1 MTFSPRTDLAVEC
14 VSGRTLSHGI
24 TQTVRGKTFHITEI
38 LIENDEDAKTV
49 GKPKGRYVTLE
60 TDSLNGFGG
69 DYRKMIEEL
78 ADELGKFIPE
88 GHIMVAGLGNSG
100 ITPDALG
107 VYAADGVIAT
117 RHLKSEFA
125 DDEFFGNLRSVSVL
139 ISGVIG
145 KTGIETAE
153 IIRSVAERIKP
164 DAIVAIDAL
173 ACADMSRLGR
183 TIQISDTG
191 ISPGSGVQNRRK
203 ELSYNTLGI
212 PVIAIGVPT
221 VMDMYTIIEN
231 FTGNKADSKIPNMM
245 VTPKDID
252 KLTQHS
258 AEIIAYALNC
268 ALQPDLS
275 FEDIGEMQR

>member
-1 MTFSPRTDLAVEC
+1 MGFSPRTDLAVEC
-14 VSGRTLSHGI
+14 VSSRSLSHGI
-24 TQTVRGKTFHITEI
+24 TQNTRGENFCITEI
-38 LIENDEDAKTV
+38 IIENDADAKIL
-49 GKPKGRYVTLE
+49 GKPKGRYVTLQSN
-60 TDSLNGFGG
+60 SLNGFGG
-69 DYRKMIEEL
+69 DYRKMIAEL
-78 ADELGKFIPE
+78 ADELEKFIPD

-117 RHLKSEFA
+117 RHLKTEFS
-125 DDEFFGNLRSVSVL
+125 DDEFFSGLRPVSVL

-145 KTGIETAE
+145 RTGIETAE
-153 IIRSVAERIKP
+153 IIRSVAGNIKP
-164 DAIVAIDAL
+164 DAIIAIDAL
-173 ACADMSRLGR
+173 ACADMSRLGK
-183 TIQISDTG
+183 TIQISDSG

-203 ELSYNTLGI
+203 ELSYDTMGI

-231 FTGNKADSKIPNMM
+231 FTGNKANPDIPNMM

-252 KLTQHS
+252 KLIKHS
-258 AEIIAYALNC
+258 AEIIAYSLNC

-275 FEDIGEMQR
+275 FEDIEEMKR

>member
-14 VSGRTLSHGI
+14 VSGHTLSHGI

-78 ADELGKFIPE
+78 ADELGKFIPK

-153 IIRSVAERIKP
+153 IIRSVAQRIKP

-231 FTGNKADSKIPNMM
+231 FTGNKADSEIPNMM

-268 ALQPDLS
+268 ALQPELS

>member
-1 MTFSPRTDLAVEC
+1 MRFSARTDLAVEC
-14 VSGRTLSHGI
+14 VSSRSISHGI
-24 TQTVRGKTFHITEI
+24 TQNTRGENFCITEI
-38 LIENDEDAKTV
+38 IIENDTDAKAL
-49 GKPKGRYVTLE
+49 GKPKGRYVTLQSS
-60 TDSLNGFGG
+60 SLNGFGG
-69 DYRKMIEEL
+69 DYRKMIAEL
-78 ADELGKFIPE
+78 ADELEKFIPQ

-107 VYAADGVIAT
+107 VYAAEGIIAT
-117 RHLKSEFA
+117 RHLKTEFS
-125 DDEFFGNLRSVSVL
+125 DDEFFSNLRPVSVL

-153 IIRSVAERIKP
+153 IIRSVAENIKP
-164 DAIVAIDAL
+164 DAIIAIDAL

-183 TIQISDTG
+183 TIQISDSG
-191 ISPGSGVQNRRK
+191 ISPGSGVQNKRK

-221 VMDMYTIIEN
+221 IMDMYTIIEN
-231 FTGNKADSKIPNMM
+231 FTGKKAGSDMPNMM

-252 KLTQHS
+252 KLIKHS

-275 FEDIGEMQR
+275 FEDIEEMQR